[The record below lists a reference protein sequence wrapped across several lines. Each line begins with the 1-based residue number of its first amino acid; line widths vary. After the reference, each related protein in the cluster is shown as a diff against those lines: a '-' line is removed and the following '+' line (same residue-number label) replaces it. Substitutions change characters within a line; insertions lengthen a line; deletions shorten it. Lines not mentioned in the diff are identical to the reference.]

1 MCEFLF
7 YFISGLFKM
16 IIVVVFASLL
26 FITHHWFS
34 DGGLHRAHNTLSTF
48 RNYQANR
55 IQDIPEGEKHD
66 KWIVITSINYPTNDV
81 KKLAEIP
88 GWKMVMVG
96 DTKSPKDW
104 R

>member
-1 MCEFLF
+1 
-7 YFISGLFKM
+7 M
-16 IIVVVFASLL
+16 IIVVVFVALL
-26 FITHHWFS
+26 FITYYWFS
-34 DGGLHRAHNTLSTF
+34 DGDQYRAHNTLQTF

-55 IQDIPEGEKHD
+55 IQDIPESEKHD
-66 KWIVITSINYPTNDV
+66 KWIVITSINYPTDDV

-104 R
+104 K